1 MKRVMV
7 MLTTVIVCSLSAW
20 CQVASVVSLG
30 TEALEKNNFSAVKQM
45 FNDEGF
51 KIDEYAPANSSTK
64 AVGMDGRGDASIMWS
79 ITANPNQTIKEV
91 SFICGLLHWHGIE
104 QVLQEAGYTLVNN
117 GTATLGNGAV
127 VPQKTFSKGN
137 KRCYVQTLDNCM
149 AQVIFKKKVTK
160 PKSKKKK

>member
-1 MKRVMV
+1 
-7 MLTTVIVCSLSAW
+7 MLLAVIQCSLSAW

-51 KIDEYAPANSSTK
+51 KIDEYAPANSRTK

-91 SFICGLLHWHGIE
+91 SFLCGLLHWYGVE
-104 QVLQEAGYTLVNN
+104 QVLQDAGYTLVKE
-117 GTATLGNGAV
+117 GTATLGNGAI

-137 KRCYVQTLDNCM
+137 KCCYVQTLDNCM
-149 AQVIFKKKVTK
+149 AQVIFKRKATTS
-160 PKSKKKK
+160 KSKQRK